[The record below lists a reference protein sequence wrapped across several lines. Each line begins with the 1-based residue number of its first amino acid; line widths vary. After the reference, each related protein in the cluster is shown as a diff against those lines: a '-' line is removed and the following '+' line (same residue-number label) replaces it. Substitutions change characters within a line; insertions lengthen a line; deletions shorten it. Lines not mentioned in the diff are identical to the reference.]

1 MQVNRY
7 SRFFQLLEESHSLV
21 VVNPSVGGAV
31 KDQCRRIA
39 LRCVSD
45 RYSSKKA
52 LDQLNRVYRLARSYV
67 NFFQPVI
74 QLQSKTRRGARVHK
88 VYDTAKTPY
97 RRLLDS
103 NVLTQEQRDVL
114 ADQYL
119 RLNPVRLLAQI
130 NQALEQLWAMATT
143 TSSHEPSVTSSIEA
157 TYALR

>member
-39 LRCVSD
+39 LGCVGD

-67 NFFQPVI
+67 NFFQPVM

-114 ADQYL
+114 ADHYL
-119 RLNPVRLLAQI
+119 RLNPVRLLAQS
-130 NQALEQLWAMATT
+130 NLALEQLWAMGN
-143 TSSHEPSVTSSIEA
+143 HYIQP
-157 TYALR
+157 